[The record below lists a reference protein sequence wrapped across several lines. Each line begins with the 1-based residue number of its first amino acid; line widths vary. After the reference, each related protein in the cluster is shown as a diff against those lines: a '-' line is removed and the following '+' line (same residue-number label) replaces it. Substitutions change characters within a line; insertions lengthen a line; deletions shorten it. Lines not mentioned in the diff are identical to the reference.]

1 MKKLTIDDLR
11 TSTLLSIKLAILP
24 LFGCLVVFFSC
35 IDNQS
40 QKQTEITG
48 ILEVVEPM
56 NPEPQTPD
64 FQIIIASNYT
74 FEEAIAGTH
83 APQEIIDQLELF
95 DVIYISTDGKL
106 HQGQMLTNKSIAQ
119 DVREIFEFMLKQ
131 GFVIERVVPI
141 VRYNWCDKLSMAAN
155 NSSSFN
161 YRTIAGTNQLSLH
174 ATGMAIDIN
183 PFFNPVRWKTQNRP
197 NEPEG
202 AVHDPTVNGTLYP
215 VHPVV
220 EEFRRRG
227 FRWGHTFTRFY
238 DDHHFEKR

>member
-1 MKKLTIDDLR
+1 
-11 TSTLLSIKLAILP
+11 LLFS
-24 LFGCLVVFFSC
+24 CVFFIFSC
-35 IDNQS
+35 KENRTQKSILAVS
-40 QKQTEITG
+40 QDIETPETLEISETE
-48 ILEVVEPM
+48 M
-56 NPEPQTPD
+56 
-64 FQIIIASNYT
+64 IIIDSNYT
-74 FEEAIAGTH
+74 FEEAIAGTR
-83 APQEIIDQLELF
+83 APQEIIDRLELF

-119 DVREIFEFMLKQ
+119 DVREVFEFMLEQ
-131 GFVIERVVPI
+131 GFVIERVIPI
-141 VRYNWCDKLSMAAN
+141 VRYNWCDALSMAAN

-174 ATGMAIDIN
+174 ATGVAIDIN

-215 VHPVV
+215 GHPVV
-220 EEFRRRG
+220 EAFRRRG

>member
-1 MKKLTIDDLR
+1 MILQ
-11 TSTLLSIKLAILP
+11 LL
-24 LFGCLVVFFSC
+24 GCLVIFSSC
-35 IDNQS
+35 FENRP
-40 QKQTEITG
+40 QKQTPAILKEIEYIDSVTSFTSK
-48 ILEVVEPM
+48 EE
-56 NPEPQTPD
+56 
-64 FQIIIASNYT
+64 IIIIDSNYT
-74 FEEAIAGTH
+74 FEEAIAGTR

-119 DVREIFEFMLKQ
+119 DVREIFEFMLEQ

-141 VRYNWCDKLSMAAN
+141 VRYNWCDTLSMAAN

-174 ATGMAIDIN
+174 ATGVAIDIN
-183 PFFNPVRWKTQNRP
+183 PFFNPVRWKTQDRP

-215 VHPVV
+215 GHPVV
-220 EEFRRRG
+220 DEFRRRG

-238 DDHHFEKR
+238 DDHHFERR